1 MLSDDLSCNMSV
13 IQSHTYTGWSKY
25 YASSAVDKNPSSCMR
40 TMDIGQNA
48 IQRTVWWKVDLGRE
62 YSVYS
67 ISILFKNYNGY
78 GIYFCLKESAILRH
92 QD

>member
-1 MLSDDLSCNMSV
+1 
-13 IQSHTYTGWSKY
+13 
-25 YASSAVDKNPSSCMR
+25 MR

-78 GIYFCLKESAILRH
+78 GIYFCLKDSATFQKPRLKGLLDIYSVIADVFVSLAYVGF
-92 QD
+92 